1 MRRSPL
7 AILAILAAL
16 SPAPAAFAQFAD
28 EARPLFPAPAPV
40 SGVVVWQFATG
51 GDDGEE
57 GLAGEALSAEEIC
70 CSPGEDEG
78 GQLPFCLAAQ
88 PQCP

>member
-16 SPAPAAFAQFAD
+16 PLAPAAFAQFAD

-51 GDDGEE
+51 GDGEE

-70 CSPGEDEG
+70 CSLDEDER